1 MSRVL
6 IVCVIF
12 ALVPGCAGYRL
23 TPMTPE
29 GANEAHTRPDREG
42 YIFNAPA
49 PFLIGSR
56 VVKDGVSTYD
66 FKIVYLPDYK
76 RPYRFTRYEF
86 LAQSSLDI
94 TFQEGWR
101 FDGAK
106 STSDSTATVAALAE
120 VAGSILAMREA
131 EAAPADLV
139 IFRINPSERPALQ
152 QVYP

>member
-1 MSRVL
+1 MTGTLSRQKPVGCLMSRVL

-23 TPMTPE
+23 TPVTPR
-29 GANEAHTRPDREG
+29 EAKAAHKRPDREG
-42 YIFNAPA
+42 YIFHAPA
-49 PFLIGSR
+49 
-56 VVKDGVSTYD
+56 
-66 FKIVYLPDYK
+66 
-76 RPYRFTRYEF
+76 PYRFTRYEF

-94 TFQEGWR
+94 TLQEGWR

-131 EAAPADLV
+131 EAAPADLI
-139 IFRINPSERPALQ
+139 IFRINPSERPALT